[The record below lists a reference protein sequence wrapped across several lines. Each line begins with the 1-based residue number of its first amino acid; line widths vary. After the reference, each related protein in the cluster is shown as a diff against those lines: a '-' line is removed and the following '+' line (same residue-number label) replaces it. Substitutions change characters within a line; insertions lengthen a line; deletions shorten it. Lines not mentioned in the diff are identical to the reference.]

1 MGTLST
7 WELRGRVVDD
17 RCRASDGEIEGWI
30 RWGLLRDPQGEQWT
44 DRDLER
50 AREVRAL
57 AKEVRSLPRRALR
70 LYGTDY
76 PMQADKLREAMKAVA
91 PTVAAPARKVRQVD
105 DAARLRS
112 ESLSQERDV
121 RRARHRRRKLPREQW
136 TAFLDRFNDS
146 DFERLAHYSRSEAIA
161 LSRNPAVQSAA
172 TLSGV
177 PFEEVWL
184 ILTVM
189 QLTVGDCAIS
199 QTLK

>member
-1 MGTLST
+1 METLST
-7 WELRGRVVDD
+7 WELRERVVDD
-17 RCRASDGEIEGWI
+17 GRRASDGEIDGWI
-30 RWGLLRDPQGEQWT
+30 RWGLLRDPQGERWT
-44 DRDLER
+44 DSDVER

-91 PTVAAPARKVRQVD
+91 PTVTAPVRKIRQVD

-112 ESLSQERDV
+112 ESFSQDRNV
-121 RRARHRRRKLPREQW
+121 GRARRKQRKLPREQW
-136 TAFLDRFNDS
+136 TTFLDRFNDS
-146 DFERLAHYSRSEAIA
+146 DFVQLAHYSRSEAIA

-172 TLSGV
+172 TLSGI

-184 ILTVM
+184 ILMVM
-189 QLTVGDCAIS
+189 QLAVGDDTIP
-199 QTLK
+199 QTEK